1 MVFKITDYRVKLCA
15 TIVRMFICSSIWF
28 KNVWMCVVCAET
40 SSLILPRCDICFIFQ
55 IVHLLVCCVCVIV
68 RQLHFSQALQ
78 TINWPLQLMNNLSLY
93 FLLSLLLLFF
103 YLLARF
109 RHKPVSVCAAIECV
123 LLIRWAE
130 IRSKNR
136 YSQMSATD
144 VLATE
149 QKGYLNRVISRFE
162 ILFVLRCYGMTEVAL
177 TLWRSVREVFI
188 KNPLNRRFSDVLGH
202 RWMEAQRAVA

>member
-1 MVFKITDYRVKLCA
+1 
-15 TIVRMFICSSIWF
+15 MF
-28 KNVWMCVVCAET
+28 
-40 SSLILPRCDICFIFQ
+40 
-55 IVHLLVCCVCVIV
+55 
-68 RQLHFSQALQ
+68 
-78 TINWPLQLMNNLSLY
+78 
-93 FLLSLLLLFF
+93 
-103 YLLARF
+103 
-109 RHKPVSVCAAIECV
+109 
-123 LLIRWAE
+123 
-130 IRSKNR
+130 
-136 YSQMSATD
+136 ATD

>member
-103 YLLARF
+103 LFAGTISAQTGIGVCGNWMCLVNSMSRNSKQ
-109 RHKPVSVCAAIECV
+109 KPLFANVCHRCV
-123 LLIRWAE
+123 
-130 IRSKNR
+130 
-136 YSQMSATD
+136 
-144 VLATE
+144 
-149 QKGYLNRVISRFE
+149 
-162 ILFVLRCYGMTEVAL
+162 
-177 TLWRSVREVFI
+177 
-188 KNPLNRRFSDVLGH
+188 GH
-202 RWMEAQRAVA
+202 RTKGLFKQSH